1 MKEKKFHFSQ
11 LTNKNRQGLNKRL
24 PFTLRHKAI
33 KRPGMR
39 DLVVYGLRHSFASRL
54 NESDF
59 NAFQIKDLL
68 GHSDIKTTLNYVTI
82 NQASISKKINKVKF

>member
-1 MKEKKFHFSQ
+1 MKKLYIKHDNGASHRLKKLGLKNLVPYGFRHTFA
-11 LTNKNRQGLNKRL
+11 NK
-24 PFTLRHKAI
+24 
-33 KRPGMR
+33 
-39 DLVVYGLRHSFASRL
+39 L

-82 NQASISKKINKVKF
+82 NQA